1 MLSNCIMSKTR
12 AITKICDCAELT
24 DTLNTW
30 RKKII
35 MIIIILCYFEILTSC
50 QGSMQTFSKHY
61 AKGKTILVKFRKTLQ
76 ERRLLILKVSLMF
89 PGCPKHRNTEGT
101 LSEYSRNIACWLG
114 EVSCS
119 VKIFNGWNVIAGWL
133 CLMCGTE
140 TCVPSWSD
148 VILIWYHFIVIC
160 TLLSILNW

>member
-1 MLSNCIMSKTR
+1 
-12 AITKICDCAELT
+12 
-24 DTLNTW
+24 
-30 RKKII
+30 
-35 MIIIILCYFEILTSC
+35 
-50 QGSMQTFSKHY
+50 
-61 AKGKTILVKFRKTLQ
+61 
-76 ERRLLILKVSLMF
+76 MF

-140 TCVPSWSD
+140 TCVPPWSQWKTFSLSLTHVLSFVLLSSLAD
-148 VILIWYHFIVIC
+148 GHRTLFWYKRWYEMKYMKNLIWNIIYYVSAADENLYLNITTTYITTEIFVRNKNAFFI
-160 TLLSILNW
+160 

>member
-50 QGSMQTFSKHY
+50 QGSMLTFSKHY
-61 AKGKTILVKFRKTLQ
+61 AKGKTVLVKLRKTLQ
-76 ERRLLILKVSLMF
+76 ERRLLILKFSQDNPQLLRDYWNL
-89 PGCPKHRNTEGT
+89 PKDQH
-101 LSEYSRNIACWLG
+101 LLL
-114 EVSCS
+114 
-119 VKIFNGWNVIAGWL
+119 WN
-133 CLMCGTE
+133 
-140 TCVPSWSD
+140 
-148 VILIWYHFIVIC
+148 H
-160 TLLSILNW
+160 TLLTQKQIFHRELIKKSFPLKCSLNVPWMS